1 MALEQ
6 TQISA
11 ATRYKL
17 VCIEGNGDHLPKVA
31 SRVHWAAVDFM
42 AEWDAAKNSEN
53 PDQLEKAY
61 SAWNL
66 LQATNSESHADV
78 LEKLAA
84 FSVRFGGDKWTCE
97 TLCDLDFSWLQGV
110 ASEAGDFLGR

>member
-1 MALEQ
+1 MALDE

-17 VCIEGNGDHLPKVA
+17 VCIEGNGDNLPKVA

-42 AEWDAAKNSEN
+42 AAWAAAENSEN
-53 PDQLEKAY
+53 PDQFEEAY
-61 SAWNL
+61 RAWNL
-66 LQATNSESHADV
+66 LQATTSESRDDV
-78 LEKLAA
+78 LEKLTA
-84 FSVRFGGDKWTCE
+84 FSVRFGGDKWDGE

-110 ASEAGDFLGR
+110 ASEAGDFLGK